1 MALLAAAWLA
11 FSVARTEQA
20 PAERDA
26 SLLDQSRRLTEVAA
40 QKTETEVRGALRE
53 VQRVAS
59 AEPEKALTILK
70 KVLAQLDDDST
81 LPESRRKALQRML
94 QDRIRV
100 IGTAPDDASA
110 ITQKRAKQGENP
122 RSGEDETATDQVKI
136 LRLREGVR
144 KWQKENSAAAQ
155 AENRTSSVNKQLS
168 DNRQLQLERE
178 RRTNGALRD
187 VDKTAL
193 PPKGDMEFPKDWQ
206 AKTKD
211 RKGSNE
217 VPLTAKERA
226 LLRALDTIVSVRF
239 KNSRFE
245 DVIEFLQTTIGQPIF
260 VDKAAMEAAE
270 VTYETRVTVEVK
282 GVTARS
288 LLRKVLNDLGLA
300 YIIKG
305 EALQVVT
312 PQVAR
317 ETMSTRVQ
325 YIGDLMFAFTKAQR
339 LFQAA
344 QLIDMIQNTVD
355 PPAWQVNGG
364 LATITYND
372 ITRSLVIKAPAE
384 IHPVLSSGLR

>member
-20 PAERDA
+20 PAERDS

-59 AEPEKALTILK
+59 AEPEKALTLLK
-70 KVLAQLDDDST
+70 KVLAQLDEDST
-81 LPESRRKALQRML
+81 PESRRKALQRML

-100 IGTAPDDASA
+100 IGTAPDDPSA
-110 ITQKRAKQGENP
+110 IAQNRGKPAENQ

-211 RKGSNE
+211 RKGSND

-305 EALQVVT
+305 EAIQVVT